1 MRLQGLASRYLWRH
15 DYNTSF
21 YQVSQQLASPV
32 LKSTVSSTIINR
44 NDTTYPSTADYFK
57 IKSTCARS
65 SLLSHHPPVGP
76 LCRCVAAKASHNF
89 RH

>member
-1 MRLQGLASRYLWRH
+1 MRFASRYLWRH

-44 NDTTYPSTADYFK
+44 NDTTYPSTADYFN
-57 IKSTCARS
+57 IKSTCTP
-65 SLLSHHPPVGP
+65 LSPLPHHPTCGHAVS
-76 LCRCVAAKASHNF
+76 LC
-89 RH
+89 